1 MNDRLT
7 ELVIRREYGGLEE
20 AEQEE
25 LIDSLIEE
33 LNARKDTIHGLGDQ
47 LMEAKKIISE
57 KDQQIRS
64 KRVS

>member
-1 MNDRLT
+1 MDDRLT

-33 LNARKDTIHGLGDQ
+33 LNARKDTIHELGDQ
-47 LMEAKKIISE
+47 LMRARAIKAKLEQKL
-57 KDQQIRS
+57 KM
-64 KRVS
+64 KRVN